1 VNALDFALLA
11 IVAVFAAIGALR
23 GLVRSTFFLVN
34 WMLAGT
40 IAWLLAAPTASV
52 FKHTIDDP
60 LTRTLTAFVVL
71 FTFVFV
77 VGIFASSTLHKMI
90 ESIPVLKASNRLLG
104 GVVGSAI
111 GIVVVVLAFMLAGL
125 TSLPHNGWWRHS
137 LFAPYFESLAAFA
150 SDFLPA
156 DIARYIRYG

>member
-11 IVAVFAAIGALR
+11 TVAIFAAIGALR
-23 GLVRSTFFLVN
+23 GLVRSAFFFVN
-34 WMLAGT
+34 WVLAGA
-40 IAWLLAAPTASV
+40 IAWLLAAPMASV

-60 LTRTLTAFVVL
+60 LTRTLIAFVLV
-71 FTFVFV
+71 FAVVFV
-77 VGIFASSTLHKMI
+77 VGIFGSSVLHKMI
-90 ESIPVLKASNRLLG
+90 ESIPVLKTSNRLLG

-137 LFAPYFESLAAFA
+137 LLAPYFESLAAFA

>member
-1 VNALDFALLA
+1 MTALDLALLA
-11 IVAVFAAIGALR
+11 TVAIFAVIGALR

-40 IAWLLAAPTASV
+40 IAWLLAAPVASV

-60 LTRTLTAFVVL
+60 LVRMLTAFVLV
-71 FTFVFV
+71 FAVVFV
-77 VGIFASSTLHKMI
+77 VGLFASSTLHKMI

-111 GIVVVVLAFMLAGL
+111 GIVVIVLVFMLAGL

-137 LFAPYFESLAAFA
+137 LLAPYFESLAAFA

>member
-1 VNALDFALLA
+1 VNALDFGLLA
-11 IVAVFAAIGALR
+11 IVAVFAATGALR

-40 IAWLLAAPTASV
+40 VAWLLAAPTASV
-52 FKHTIDDP
+52 FKHTIEDP
-60 LTRTLTAFVVL
+60 LTRTLIAFVLL
-71 FTFVFV
+71 FAFVFV

-90 ESIPVLKASNRLLG
+90 ESIPVLKTSNRLLG

-137 LFAPYFESLAAFA
+137 LLAPYFESLAAFA

>member
-1 VNALDFALLA
+1 VNALDFALLT

-34 WMLAGT
+34 WMLAGV
-40 IAWLLAAPTASV
+40 IAWLFAAPIASI
-52 FKHTIDDP
+52 FKRTIDDP
-60 LTRTLTAFVVL
+60 LARALTAFVLVFAL
-71 FTFVFV
+71 VFV
-77 VGIFASSTLHKMI
+77 VGIFVSSALHKI
-90 ESIPVLKASNRLLG
+90 VESVPVLKASNRLLG

-111 GIVVVVLAFMLAGL
+111 GIVVVVLGFMLAGL

>member
-1 VNALDFALLA
+1 MNALDFALLA
-11 IVAVFAAIGALR
+11 TVAIFAAIGALR
-23 GLVRSTFFLVN
+23 GLVRSTFFFVN
-34 WMLAGT
+34 WVLAGA
-40 IAWLLAAPTASV
+40 IAWLLAAPMASV

-60 LTRTLTAFVVL
+60 LTRTLIAFVLV
-71 FTFVFV
+71 FAVVFV
-77 VGIFASSTLHKMI
+77 VGIFGSSVLHKMI
-90 ESIPVLKASNRLLG
+90 ESIPVLKTSNRLLG

-137 LFAPYFESLAAFA
+137 LLAPYFESLAAFA

>member
-1 VNALDFALLA
+1 MNALDFALLA
-11 IVAVFAAIGALR
+11 TVAIFAVIGALR

-40 IAWLLAAPTASV
+40 IAWLFAEPIASV
-52 FKHTIDDP
+52 LKHTIDDP
-60 LTRTLTAFVVL
+60 VVRTLTAFVLV
-71 FTFVFV
+71 FAVVFV
-77 VGIFASSTLHKMI
+77 VGIFASSVLHKMI

-137 LFAPYFESLAAFA
+137 LLAPYFESLAAFA

>member
-1 VNALDFALLA
+1 VNVLDFAVLA
-11 IVAVFAAIGALR
+11 TIAVFAAIGALR
-23 GLVRSTFFLVN
+23 GFVRSTFFLVN
-34 WMLAGT
+34 WMLAGA
-40 IAWLLAAPTASV
+40 IAWLLAAPIASI

-60 LTRTLTAFVVL
+60 LARTLTAFVLL
-71 FTFVFV
+71 FAVVFV
-77 VGIFASSTLHKMI
+77 VGLFVSSALHKMI

-104 GVVGSAI
+104 GIVGSAI

-150 SDFLPA
+150 SDLLPA

>member
-1 VNALDFALLA
+1 VNALDFGLLA
-11 IVAVFAAIGALR
+11 TVAIFAAIGTLR

-34 WMLAGT
+34 WVLAGT

-52 FKHTIDDP
+52 FKHTIEDP
-60 LTRTLTAFVVL
+60 LTRTLIAFVLL
-71 FTFVFV
+71 FAFAFV

-90 ESIPVLKASNRLLG
+90 ESIPVLKTSNRLLG

-137 LFAPYFESLAAFA
+137 LLAPYFESLAAFA

>member
-1 VNALDFALLA
+1 MNALDFALLA
-11 IVAVFAAIGALR
+11 TVAIFAAIGALR
-23 GLVRSTFFLVN
+23 GLVRSTFFFVN
-34 WMLAGT
+34 WVLAGA
-40 IAWLLAAPTASV
+40 IAWLLAAPMASV

-60 LTRTLTAFVVL
+60 LTRTLVAFVLV
-71 FTFVFV
+71 FAVAFV
-77 VGIFASSTLHKMI
+77 VGIFASSVLHKMV
-90 ESIPVLKASNRLLG
+90 ESIPVLKTSNRLLG

-111 GIVVVVLAFMLAGL
+111 GIVVVVLVFMLAGL

-137 LFAPYFESLAAFA
+137 LLAPYFESLAAFA